1 MDGYSP
7 AAATIIEHAL
17 QYLTPREIAACQTVN
32 RAWYALTAVQS
43 VRHVDCHI
51 MRLALRLAHYRRKG
65 LAGAIRGLTIDVGFV
80 DGFLS
85 APMYEQRIRDAVAAV
100 HGSGARVRRIK
111 IHMDGARSA
120 LTNSELRFGALACE
134 LLLRALPGLV
144 ALDLSECPAALLAG
158 GGDEAGGPL
167 AQQVRLQHVRWFS
180 LGRNDMSSAAALCC
194 VVAANRHSLRA
205 LYGRG
210 DITDRALALLC
221 NAPNLLRLDASGSSI
236 SDDALL
242 ALVRA
247 RGGDLR
253 ELILSDCSRLTR
265 LSIAQL
271 TPRLLPRLAALD
283 LYNVMVT
290 TDSYQSLFNVATRW
304 PYLRDLKLKAAIP
317 HTSPRQDSLVN
328 DDILIAIGRN
338 CPRLVSLRLF
348 GCHGITDDGLSA
360 ILGNLGYLRELVV
373 MHNATDAGAGA
384 GAARASRS
392 QISRSQIS
400 RHGQLQRTAAEPAV
414 DQRHLGQHPIAAL
427 KRSAAAAGAAAYT
440 AAPAPSRR
448 HFAALDGT
456 WQPVCIWRAAPAP
469 PKRQRCA
476 RVYVAGAAQRRALK
490 VLQPAESRY
499 GVRLGLRRASGA
511 PYPPARALRP
521 HDYPSRKVSHRDPV
535 PQVQDDGVEHRL
547 STGWQALPRLPTT
560 LVYMSAYAAAYL
572 SLYQYS
578 ITY

>member
-7 AAATIIEHAL
+7 AAATIIEHVL
-17 QYLTPREIAACQTVN
+17 QYLAPREIAACQTVN

-51 MRLALRLAHYRRKG
+51 MQLALRLAHYRRKG
-65 LAGAIRGLTIDVGFV
+65 LVGAIRGLTIDVSFV

-85 APMYEQRIRDAVAAV
+85 APMYERRIRDAVAAV

-194 VVAANRHSLRA
+194 VVAANRHSLRT

-247 RGGDLR
+247 RGGELR
-253 ELILSDCSRLTR
+253 ELVLSDCSRLTR

-290 TDSYQSLFNVATRW
+290 TDSYQSLFNAATRW

-373 MHNATDAGAGA
+373 MHNATDTGAGA
-384 GAARASRS
+384 GPGPGPGPAAARS
-392 QISRSQIS
+392 
-400 RHGQLQRTAAEPAV
+400 TAA
-414 DQRHLGQHPIAAL
+414 
-427 KRSAAAAGAAAYT
+427 RSAAARSAAT
-440 AAPAPSRR
+440 ANSNALLLSLPSISDIWASIPSLPSNAVPRQQAQPRTQPLLRPVADISPPSTAPGSPCVS
-448 HFAALDGT
+448 GE
-456 WQPVCIWRAAPAP
+456 QP
-469 PKRQRCA
+469 
-476 RVYVAGAAQRRALK
+476 
-490 VLQPAESRY
+490 QPHRN
-499 GVRLGLRRASGA
+499 ASGA
-511 PYPPARALRP
+511 RVFTSQALRN
-521 HDYPSRKVSHRDPV
+521 
-535 PQVQDDGVEHRL
+535 GVRSKCFNLLNLDMEYDSVCAEHLARL
-547 STGWQALPRLPTT
+547 THLHVLCGRMITRHAKSLIETQFPKCKMMVWSTD
-560 LVYMSAYAAAYL
+560 
-572 SLYQYS
+572 
-578 ITY
+578 